1 MRRAREVMHFNH
13 APNRFQLY
21 VGYAFSSS
29 LSDSVFVFQFPRNV
43 TDCSPEFG
51 TGKCIHNR
59 IVDAVDHEKI
69 SQVKTHV
76 INRVAIRFE
85 QYTPV

>member
-1 MRRAREVMHFNH
+1 MHFNH
-13 APNRFQLY
+13 APNRFQLHI
-21 VGYAFSSS
+21 GYALSSS
-29 LSDSVFVFQFPRNV
+29 LSDTEFVFQFSRNV
-43 TDCSPEFG
+43 MDCWPEFG
-51 TGKCIHNR
+51 TKCIHNR

-85 QYTPV
+85 QYSPL